1 MFRRLIIYFV
11 RAHAA
16 WHMLDICQSLCS
28 TMSDEGDSLHQ
39 KGGQWM
45 AARFAANKTAGHESV
60 IPSWLKVRH
69 SSGLKAV
76 ICPLHCESAIRA
88 SDFSHKHH
96 RASFHPALSS
106 RHRTWAFKTANCY
119 FRYNIYIIKY
129 EKKTKQ
135 YLLNPKFPFFLSK
148 RLTRRNIERPGNK
161 HQKSDSCSS

>member
-1 MFRRLIIYFV
+1 MQHGTCWTFV
-11 RAHAA
+11 
-16 WHMLDICQSLCS
+16 SLS
-28 TMSDEGDSLHQ
+28 
-39 KGGQWM
+39 
-45 AARFAANKTAGHESV
+45 AARWAMRETPCTRRGDNEWQPASLRIRLLAMSQWYRADWKCATAVGSKR
-60 IPSWLKVRH
+60 SSAH
-69 SSGLKAV
+69 STAK
-76 ICPLHCESAIRA
+76 ESAIRA